1 MISFFL
7 RPIQITFAGAA
18 LALPAMLP
26 AAVSPVDIGG
36 RLELFVDRYLIEEM
50 KGTELRLAQP
60 QQREIVLNFDL
71 PWEIPFSGAHTVIK
85 DGDVYRMY
93 YRGAGIDAR
102 GEYDETSEVT
112 CYAESR
118 DGIHWVKPILG
129 LHDYHG
135 NKANNIILPPNNRL
149 RVSHNFAVFLD
160 PRPGVPPDER
170 YKGLGGTSNR
180 WEQDKTR
187 PHGLY
192 RYVSG
197 DGIHWRLLSPEG
209 IFQGYAL
216 DTLNTAMW
224 SPSENCYVAYIR
236 PGKTKFR
243 TISRATSKDFVT
255 WTEPQEV
262 DYGSTPAEHVYTN
275 GTHPY
280 FRAPHI
286 LIALPFRFQPDRA
299 VLSAAEHQTFATHYT
314 QRKGISDAIL
324 MTSRGG
330 SHFDR
335 TFMESFIRPGLDR
348 GSWDA
353 RSNLPGLGVVQTGP
367 TEMSLYLTTHH
378 TMRDYH
384 MRRYTLRIDGFASV
398 NAPYS
403 GGVMITKPLVFSGG
417 RLVINYSTSSVGRVK
432 VEITDA
438 GGSPL
443 PDFSLEDCDE
453 IVGDEIRRAVTWKS
467 GPDLAT
473 LAGRPVRLKFEMKD
487 ADLYSIQFQ

>member
-1 MISFFL
+1 MKIFHFVG
-7 RPIQITFAGAA
+7 TA
-18 LALPAMLP
+18 LALLP
-26 AAVSPVDIGG
+26 VFPFVSTAATPVEVGN
-36 RLELFVDRYLIEEM
+36 RLELFVDHYLVDEM
-50 KGTELRLAQP
+50 KGVELRLGRP
-60 QQREIVLNFDL
+60 QQQEIVLRFDL
-71 PWEIPFSGAHTVIK
+71 PWEIPFSGAHSVIK
-85 DGDVYRMY
+85 DGEIYRMY
-93 YRGAGIDAR
+93 YRGASIDAR
-102 GEYDETSEVT
+102 GEYDETTEVT

-129 LHDYHG
+129 LHEYRG

-160 PRPGVPPDER
+160 TRPGVPADER

-180 WEQDKTR
+180 WEQDNKR

-197 DGIHWRLLSPEG
+197 DGIHWRLMSPQA
-209 IFQGYAL
+209 IFESYAL

-224 SPSENCYVAYIR
+224 SPAENCYVAYIR
-236 PGKTKFR
+236 PGKTKYR

-262 DYGSTPAEHVYTN
+262 DFGGTPAEHVYTN

-299 VLSAAEHQTFATHYT
+299 VLSAAEHQAYGTHYT

-330 SHFDR
+330 PHFDR
-335 TFMESFIRPGLDR
+335 TFMESFIRPGPDR
-348 GSWDA
+348 GAWDA
-353 RSNLPGLGVVQTGP
+353 RSNLPGVGVVQTGP
-367 TEMSLYLTTHH
+367 AEMSLYLTTHH

-384 MRRYTLRIDGFASV
+384 MRRYSLRLDGFVSV
-398 NAPYS
+398 NAPFA
-403 GGVMITKPLVFSGG
+403 GGTLLTKPLVFSGK
-417 RLVINYSTSSVGRVK
+417 RLVINYSTSSVGSLKIELLDEV
-432 VEITDA
+432 
-438 GGSPL
+438 GQPL
-443 PDFSLEDCDE
+443 PGFSLAESDE
-453 IVGDEIRRAVTWKS
+453 VIGDEIARTVSWKTQT
-467 GPDLAT
+467 DLSS
-473 LAGRPVRLKFEMKD
+473 LAGRPVRVRFVMKD
-487 ADLYSIQFQ
+487 SDLYSMQFQP